1 MSRLLKYQGEK
12 VQEKKKNKKTV
23 ASKGAI
29 HQEKLKV
36 NSDKYIKCMK

>member
-12 VQEKKKNKKTV
+12 NTGKNNKTV
-23 ASKGAI
+23 ASRGAI
-29 HQEKLKV
+29 YQEKLKV

>member
-12 VQEKKKNKKTV
+12 IQEKKT